1 MLLTRKRLKNLL
13 ENLRV
18 SIPSIRE
25 KQLLEEYGKDFIDD
39 QGYPR
44 EFTEQDIYEQIRKL
58 VVDEMWLE
66 TGYYKFY

>member
-1 MLLTRKRLKNLL
+1 MLLTRKRLKTLL

-25 KQLLEEYGKDFIDD
+25 KKLLEEYGKIFIDE
-39 QGYPR
+39 QGYPHD
-44 EFTEQDIYEQIRKL
+44 FTEQDIYEQIRKL
-58 VVDEMWLE
+58 VVNEMWLK

>member
-25 KQLLEEYGKDFIDD
+25 KQLLEEYGKDFIDE
-39 QGYPR
+39 QGYHHD
-44 EFTEQDIYEQIRKL
+44 FTEQDIYEQIRKL
-58 VVDEMWLE
+58 VVDEMWLK